1 MAYTVL
7 ARRYRSQSFGDV
19 VGQSAIANT
28 LINAIRTHRVAHAYL
43 FCGTRGVGKT
53 SMARIFARALNAP
66 ATVPDAPDI
75 EPAKDDDF
83 DYPDQDVQ
91 QRMADAIMRGDDL
104 NVIEIDGASNNSVQ
118 DARELIGAAG
128 LSPTANARYKIYI
141 IDEVHMLSQAAFNAL
156 LKTMEEPPAHV
167 KFILA
172 TTEPHKI
179 PPTIHSRCQRF
190 DFKNI
195 PVAEIKQ
202 HLAEILKREKIEAD
216 DEVLYQLAV
225 LGNGSMRDALSL
237 LDRLLATGEKP
248 LTPAI
253 LENML
258 GLPARERIVAL
269 VDAFADGSVTD
280 ALGQVDGLLSTGIG
294 QDQLVEVLIEHLR
307 QLMLISACGADSELV
322 ELSPEARQRVAE
334 QAARFDAPGLVHM
347 IALCD
352 GLARNGKS
360 SSNPRALLDAVV
372 VRLALAEKM
381 ADVTK
386 VLAGGAPAA
395 GAGAE
400 KKKLADRPDRAASE
414 SKDPPGPHRK
424 VGVQTPDDANPPLAV
439 GAKGTDGEPSSGESS
454 ASRDEAPSVSLDDP
468 AGLWS
473 ALLRQVGSVSA
484 FAWVDK
490 VELAGVD
497 AKTGTCRIRPRQ
509 GHRDIAGFLSS
520 RQCDRLAA
528 ELTKLT
534 ARRCRIELIE
544 AGTAAQADEQ
554 GPAGREG
561 PADVR
566 AGQRRKALDLPLVK
580 DVINAF
586 PDAKFVDARQ
596 DPEQAPATEGS
607 DERSA
612 D

>member
-28 LINAIRTHRVAHAYL
+28 LINAIRTSRVAHAYL

-66 ATVPDAPDI
+66 ATVPDAPAPEGAD
-75 EPAKDDDF
+75 EA
-83 DYPDQDVQ
+83 YPNEDVQ

-118 DARELIGAAG
+118 DARDLIGSAG
-128 LSPTANARYKIYI
+128 LAPTANARYKIYI
-141 IDEVHMLSQAAFNAL
+141 IDEVHMLSTAAFNAL
-156 LKTMEEPPAHV
+156 LKTMEEPPSHV

-179 PPTIHSRCQRF
+179 PATIHSRCQRF

-195 PVAEIKQ
+195 PAAEIKA
-202 HLAEILKREKIEAD
+202 HLAGVLEQESIEAD

-248 LTPAI
+248 LTPAL
-253 LENML
+253 LETML
-258 GLPARERIVAL
+258 GLPARERVVSL
-269 VDAFADGSVTD
+269 VDAFADGDVTASLRAID
-280 ALGQVDGLLSTGIG
+280 ALLSTGIG

-307 QLMLISACGADSELV
+307 QLMLIAACGADSDLV
-322 ELSPEARQRVAE
+322 QLSAESRQRVAE

-352 GLARNGKS
+352 GLSRNGKS

-386 VLAGGAPAA
+386 VLAGGVVPAS
-395 GAGAE
+395 AGAE
-400 KKKLADRPDRAASE
+400 KKKLTAKPNLSQAPSPRRE
-414 SKDPPGPHRK
+414 
-424 VGVQTPDDANPPLAV
+424 V
-439 GAKGTDGEPSSGESS
+439 GAQAQEDADTQLVTGADDS
-454 ASRDEAPSVSLDDP
+454 SRDEQAIDLGSP
-468 AGLWS
+468 AEVWAKLM
-473 ALLRQVGSVSA
+473 QQIEPISA

-490 VELAGVD
+490 LELAELD
-497 AKTGTCRIRPRQ
+497 ASAGLCKVRPRK
-509 GHRDIAGFLSS
+509 GHRDIAGFANA
-520 RQCDRLAA
+520 RQRDRLAA

-534 ARRCRIELIE
+534 SKRFRIELVDVGSTNAGPE
-544 AGTAAQADEQ
+544 ANAD
-554 GPAGREG
+554 
-561 PADVR
+561 R
-566 AGQRRKALDLPLVK
+566 ASGSGSGQRRKALDLPLVK
-580 DVINAF
+580 DVFDVF
-586 PDAKFVDARQ
+586 PEAVLLDARPERDDTDQ
-596 DPEQAPATEGS
+596 DKQ
-607 DERSA
+607 D
-612 D
+612 

>member
-28 LINAIRTHRVAHAYL
+28 LINAIRTDRVAHAYL

-53 SMARIFARALNAP
+53 SLARIFARALNAP
-66 ATVPDAPDI
+66 ATVPDTPTI
-75 EPAKDDDF
+75 EGDDYA
-83 DYPDQDVQ
+83 YPEEDVQ

-118 DARELIGAAG
+118 DARDLIGSAG
-128 LSPTANARYKIYI
+128 LAPTANARYKIYI
-141 IDEVHMLSQAAFNAL
+141 IDEVHMLSTAAFNAL
-156 LKTMEEPPAHV
+156 LKTMEEPPSHV

-179 PPTIHSRCQRF
+179 PATIHSRCQRF

-195 PVAEIKQ
+195 PAGEIKA
-202 HLAEILKREKIEAD
+202 HLTDILKSEKIDAD

-237 LDRLLATGEKP
+237 MDRLLATGETP

-253 LENML
+253 LESML
-258 GLPARERIVAL
+258 GLPARDRVVSL
-269 VDAFADGSVTD
+269 VDAFADGDVTASLKQAD
-280 ALGQVDGLLSTGIG
+280 ELLATGIG

-307 QLMLISACGADSELV
+307 QLMLIAACGAESDLI
-322 ELSPEARQRVAE
+322 ELSPESRDRVTE

-386 VLAGGAPAA
+386 LLAGAVPLSSGDE
-395 GAGAE
+395 E
-400 KKKLADRPDRAASE
+400 KKKLASSDAGATLGSLQRELVVQSRGDSNPNRAVLPDKRPGEQE
-414 SKDPPGPHRK
+414 SIDL
-424 VGVQTPDDANPPLAV
+424 ANPAEV
-439 GAKGTDGEPSSGESS
+439 
-454 ASRDEAPSVSLDDP
+454 
-468 AGLWS
+468 WS
-473 ALLRQVGSVSA
+473 ALMQHVEPISA

-490 VELAGVD
+490 VELASLDTD
-497 AKTGTCRIRPRQ
+497 AGLCQVQPRRGQ
-509 GHRDIAGFLSS
+509 REIAGFVNV

-534 ARRCRIELIE
+534 AKRFRIELID
-544 AGTAAQADEQ
+544 AATPEPVSQDPDAAARQ
-554 GPAGREG
+554 QTS
-561 PADVR
+561 
-566 AGQRRKALDLPLVK
+566 GQRRKALDLPLVK
-580 DVINAF
+580 DVFDAF
-586 PDAKFVDARQ
+586 PEAVLIEARVDQESNQ
-596 DPEQAPATEGS
+596 DTA
-607 DERSA
+607 
-612 D
+612 